1 MQSTNQKRINY
12 ESILFLDCEWLLNG
26 KLLFVGTYTKSDGWK
41 KFLPEES
48 AKLNSYLKNFDLIV
62 VYGNDAGVIF
72 KNTGIDLKKDFNCLN
87 YIRIVNKFTKF
98 KKKRIYDLENALGIK
113 RNVKLYKHS
122 IQRLFDDWKR
132 PERRK
137 IIYEYNLEDCK
148 NLYHIFE
155 IIQRQ
160 IKLDFSDYV
169 SHCMECK

>member
-1 MQSTNQKRINY
+1 MQSTNSKKIDY
-12 ESILFLDCEWLLNG
+12 SKIAFIDCEWLLNG
-26 KLLFVGTYTKSDGWK
+26 KLLFVGCYSLTDEWK
-41 KFLPEES
+41 KFLPEE
-48 AKLNSYLKNFDLIV
+48 ARELRKYLKNFDLIV
-62 VYGNDAGVIF
+62 VYGNDAGVIN

-98 KKKRIYDLENALGIK
+98 KRKRIYDLENKLGIK

-137 IIYEYNLEDCK
+137 IIFEYNFEDCK

-155 IIQRQ
+155 ILQRQ
-160 IKLDFSDYV
+160 IQLTFGEYLSF
-169 SHCMECK
+169 CMKAK